1 MNLQLLAAMLGV
13 VITIYFAL
21 LVLGFLF
28 KLLFIASALV
38 IGAWA
43 SRSWRDQR

>member
-1 MNLQLLAAMLGV
+1 VNSQLFVAIVAAV
-13 VITIYFAL
+13 VTIYLAL

-28 KLLFIASALV
+28 KLLFIAAALV

-43 SRSWRDQR
+43 WRSWRDQR